1 MKSTLE
7 LRIAEL
13 DCADEAQ
20 QIESAL
26 TRLDGVG
33 EVRAAVG
40 SRTAVV
46 TYDPQRVQP
55 EAIRQAVTNLGMTV
69 TERRPEEAPRRRAI
83 TDLLGWAFVS
93 IVALVSLVGVVGER
107 LGVIE
112 RLTDNIPA
120 WISIAA
126 VLAGGYPI
134 FRSVFRS
141 LRNRAIT
148 SHALMTLGIIGA
160 LAIGQYAAAA
170 VIVFF
175 MRFADFVES
184 FTTERSRRAIKEL
197 LKLAPETARIVQ
209 NGTERDVS
217 ADEVHRGDVVLVKP
231 GERIPVDG
239 VVLDGSAAVNQAPIT
254 GESVPLEK
262 HAGDAVFAASICERG
277 ALRIRTDRVGP
288 DTTFGQIIRLVEQAE
303 ASKAPVQRF
312 ADRFTAYYIPVVL
325 VVAVATYLIGGSV
338 TAAVATVLVACSCAI
353 AMATPITVLAAV
365 GQAARHGIVVKGG
378 RYLELLAKVDTI
390 VMDKTGTVT
399 LERPEVT
406 EVISLTGESEAAL
419 LGLAAAVE
427 RRSEHPLAE
436 GILREAQRRRIPLA
450 EPRDFRVYPG
460 EGVTALVEGANVLC
474 GTERLMARADVP
486 IAEAVRARLQDLA
499 GRGQSLVLVARDK
512 RVIGLVAL
520 ADVLRPDVAGALD
533 ALRRLGVRHLLLLT
547 GDRREVAAA
556 VADKLGLAFEAEVL
570 PDQKLRVI
578 ERLQREGHVV
588 AMVGDGINDAPALA
602 QADVGIAMGAAG
614 TDAAIEAAHVALM
627 RDDWRAVPEAVRI
640 SRRSFRTIKQ
650 NLWFTAGYNIVG
662 ITLAAVGWLPPIAAA
677 AAQSFPD
684 VAVML
689 NSSRLSWGG
698 EGQRTRSNASRDP
711 VLAVLLEIRDGSK
724 AVEQTREPKR
734 DTPRKPRAGARRLA
748 ARARWEARASGA
760 ERL

>member
-13 DCADEAQ
+13 DCADEAH

-33 EVRAAVG
+33 EVRAAVS

-46 TYDPQRVQP
+46 SYDPQRIQP

-69 TERRPEEAPRRRAI
+69 MERRPGDVPRRRALP
-83 TDLLGWAFVS
+83 DLLGWAFVS
-93 IVALVSLVGVVGER
+93 IVALVALVGIVGER
-107 LGVIE
+107 LGVVV
-112 RLTDNIPA
+112 RLTDRIPA

-134 FRSVFRS
+134 FRNVFRS

-148 SHALMTLGIIGA
+148 SHALMTLGIVGA
-160 LAIGQYAAAA
+160 LLIRQYAAAA

-175 MRFADFVES
+175 MRFADFVEG

-197 LKLAPETARIVQ
+197 LKLAPDTARVVQ
-209 NGTERDVS
+209 NGTERDVP

-262 HAGDAVFAASICERG
+262 HVGDAVFAASICERG

-303 ASKAPVQRF
+303 AAKAPVQRF
-312 ADRFTAYYIPVVL
+312 ADRFTACYIPVVMA
-325 VVAVATYLIGGSV
+325 VAVATYLIGGSV

-353 AMATPITVLAAV
+353 AMATPITVLATV
-365 GQAARHGIVVKGG
+365 GQAARRGIVVKGG

-399 LERPEVT
+399 LGRPEVT
-406 EVISLTGESEAAL
+406 EVIALTGESEAAL
-419 LGLAAAVE
+419 LGLAATVE

-436 GILREAQRRRIPLA
+436 GILREAQRRRLPLA

-460 EGVTALVEGANVLC
+460 EGVAAFVDSADVLC

-486 IAEAVRARLQDLA
+486 VPEAVRARLQELA
-499 GRGQSLVLVARDK
+499 GRGQSVVLVARDQQ
-512 RVIGLVAL
+512 VIGLVSL
-520 ADVLRPDVAGALD
+520 ADALRPDVAD
-533 ALRRLGVRHLLLLT
+533 ALEALRKLGVRHLLLLT

-578 ERLQREGHVV
+578 ERLQREGRVV

-627 RDDWRAVPEAVRI
+627 RDDWQAVPEAVRI

-689 NSSRLSWGG
+689 NSSRLFVGRGG
-698 EGQRTRSNASRDP
+698 
-711 VLAVLLEIRDGSK
+711 
-724 AVEQTREPKR
+724 
-734 DTPRKPRAGARRLA
+734 AGDAR
-748 ARARWEARASGA
+748 
-760 ERL
+760 

>member
-26 TRLDGVG
+26 ARLDGVA
-33 EVRAAVG
+33 EVRAAVS

-46 TYDPQRVQP
+46 SYDPQRVQP
-55 EAIRQAVTNLGMTV
+55 EAIREAITHLGMTV
-69 TERRPEEAPRRRAI
+69 TEGRPGDAPRRRALP
-83 TDLLGWAFVS
+83 DLLGWAFVS
-93 IVALVSLVGVVGER
+93 LVALVALVGIVGER
-107 LGVIE
+107 LGVVE
-112 RLTDNIPA
+112 RLTDRIPA

-126 VLAGGYPI
+126 VLSGGYPI
-134 FRSVFRS
+134 FRNVVRS

-148 SHALMTLGIIGA
+148 SHALMTLGIVGA
-160 LAIGQYAAAA
+160 LVIRQYAAAA

-197 LKLAPETARIVQ
+197 LKLAPETARV
-209 NGTERDVS
+209 ERDGAEREVP

-239 VVLDGSAAVNQAPIT
+239 LVVDGSAAVNQAPIT

-262 HAGDAVFAASICERG
+262 HEGDAVFAASICERG
-277 ALRIRTDRVGP
+277 ALRIRTERVGP

-303 ASKAPVQRF
+303 AAKAPVQRF

-325 VVAVATYLIGGSV
+325 AVAVATYLIGGSA

-365 GQAARHGIVVKGG
+365 GQAARRGIVVKGG
-378 RYLELLAKVDTI
+378 RYLELLAKVDTV

-399 LERPEVT
+399 LGRPEVT

-436 GILREAQRRRIPLA
+436 GILREAQRRRLPRA

-460 EGVTALVEGANVLC
+460 EGVAAFVDGAEVLC

-486 IAEAVRARLQDLA
+486 VPEPVRVRLQELA
-499 GRGQSLVLVARDK
+499 GRGQSVVLLARAK
-512 RVIGLVAL
+512 QVIGLVTL
-520 ADVLRPDVAGALD
+520 ADVLRPDVAD
-533 ALRRLGVRHLLLLT
+533 ALEALRGLGVRHLLLLT
-547 GDRREVAAA
+547 GDRQEVAAA

-578 ERLQREGHVV
+578 ERLQREGRIV
-588 AMVGDGINDAPALA
+588 AMVGDGVNDAPALA

-640 SRRSFRTIKQ
+640 GRRAFRTIKQ

-662 ITLAAVGWLPPIAAA
+662 MALAASGWLPPIAAA
-677 AAQSFPD
+677 AAQSLPD

-689 NSSRLSWGG
+689 NSSRLLRGG
-698 EGQRTRSNASRDP
+698 ATSDQNSAS
-711 VLAVLLEIRDGSK
+711 
-724 AVEQTREPKR
+724 
-734 DTPRKPRAGARRLA
+734 
-748 ARARWEARASGA
+748 
-760 ERL
+760 